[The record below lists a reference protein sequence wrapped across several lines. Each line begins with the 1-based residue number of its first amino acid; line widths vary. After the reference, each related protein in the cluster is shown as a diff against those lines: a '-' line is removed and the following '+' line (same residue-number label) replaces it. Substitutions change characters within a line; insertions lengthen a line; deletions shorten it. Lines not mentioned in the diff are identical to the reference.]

1 MKMVL
6 NFILFIC
13 VCVATFFL
21 CAMDGCETND
31 TVLEDPAG
39 FQEAIPPRG
48 SEIDP
53 NATILVS
60 FDAPP
65 TDVSVSGGTFSVSGT
80 KVTINGP
87 FPPGP
92 LNLNVAW
99 RDGTIS
105 LSYTVNLPAPGE
117 AITSGDGRTM
127 VLIPAGEFTM
137 GTNTADLEN
146 WLNEGPAHTV
156 HVDAFYMDRHE
167 VTNANFKIFILAQP
181 EWAKENI
188 PDALHHGFYLAHW
201 QENNQPPLWK
211 AEHPVTRVT
220 WHAAMAYA
228 QWAGKR
234 LPTEAEW
241 EYAAR
246 GGLVGKAY
254 PWGDTISPAD
264 ANYNFSIGD
273 TREVG
278 KYRPNDYGLYD
289 MAGNVWE
296 WCLDEAADPNF
307 YARSPLRNPLAGV
320 TGNTLAN
327 LHELIS
333 NFMDI
338 KTDRVF
344 RGGSHYSSPETVRVT
359 TRGGNSP
366 RHALGSVG
374 FRCVKDFSP

>member
-80 KVTINGP
+80 EVTINGP
-87 FPPGP
+87 FTPGP

-105 LSYTVNLPAPGE
+105 LSYTVKLPAPGE
-117 AITSGDGRTM
+117 AITSADGRTM

-137 GTNTADLEN
+137 GTNTADPEN

-156 HVDAFYMDRHE
+156 HVDAFYIDRHE

-211 AEHPVTRVT
+211 AEHPVTHVT

-241 EYAAR
+241 EKAAR
-246 GGLVGKAY
+246 GGLVDKKY
-254 PWGDTISPAD
+254 PWGDTID
-264 ANYNFSIGD
+264 ATNANHNYRVGD
-273 TREVG
+273 TSATAR
-278 KYRPNDYGLYD
+278 YAPNGYGLFD
-289 MAGNVWE
+289 IAGNVWE
-296 WCLDEAADPNF
+296 WCLDGVKDYEGLP
-307 YARSPLRNPLAGV
+307 PKNPLAGV
-320 TGNTLAN
+320 SGNFLSNLDEITTDFTKVDTLR
-327 LHELIS
+327 I
-333 NFMDI
+333 I
-338 KTDRVF
+338 
-344 RGGSHYSSPETVRVT
+344 RGGSCYSRPEDIRVT
-359 TRGGNSP
+359 IRTAEKPSRS
-366 RHALGSVG
+366 LGSVG
-374 FRCVKDFSP
+374 FRCVKDFSR